1 MGEAPRLLLLHGFL
15 STSANW
21 GPLRA
26 ALGSEAVCIAP
37 DLPGYGLSPA
47 PQGEYTLDAVVD
59 ALRPIIEREKPDYL
73 LGHSMG
79 SIVALALAGAMP
91 GAFKRV
97 GVAGFPLFRD
107 YADACNI
114 VRRNRGLF
122 VSTFLQHPEAA
133 HVACLIL
140 NRTRPIWLPAARR
153 MRPGEPD
160 SVLAP
165 KFHHRRAGHI
175 GAQAGIVFCGRAEQL
190 AREAPVPVIAL
201 HGDCDRTASLH
212 RARLIAAASGWDLQV
227 VPGAN
232 HEVVVEKPEV
242 AARWIRER
250 LFAPVTGSVDTA
262 AG

>member
-1 MGEAPRLLLLHGFL
+1 MGELPRLLLLHGFL

-26 ALGSEAVCIAP
+26 ALGTDADCLAL
-37 DLPGYGLSPA
+37 DLPGYGSTPA
-47 PQGEYTLDAVVD
+47 PRGDYTLAAVVD
-59 ALRPIIEREKPDYL
+59 ALRPVVEREQPDYI

-91 GAFKRV
+91 SAFKRV
-97 GVAGFPLFRD
+97 GLAGFPLFRD
-107 YADACNI
+107 VEDGRDM
-114 VRRNRGLF
+114 VRRSRGRV
-122 VSTFLQHPEAA
+122 VSTFLEHPEAA
-133 HVACLIL
+133 HIACLL
-140 NRTRPIWLPAARR
+140 LDRTRPVWLPAARR

-175 GAQAGIVFCGRAEQL
+175 GAQAGIVFCGRVEQL
-190 AREAPVPVIAL
+190 AREVHVPVVAL
-201 HGDCDRTASLH
+201 HGDRDRTASLR
-212 RARLIAAASGWDLQV
+212 RARAIAGANGWDLEV

-232 HEVVVEKPEV
+232 HELVVEQPEV
-242 AARWIRER
+242 AARWVRER
-250 LFAPVTGSVDTA
+250 LFAPSADLMNSA